1 MSIGPSLGILGSL
14 ATTSLAQ
21 RAADVER
28 VERETSDQSRVA
40 QSKAKAET
48 AAGVGE
54 PEEEQPIGDR
64 DADGRRPWE
73 FAEHCRKSDLPS
85 DPPGDG
91 AADHTPHAKDPHGDA
106 GNLLDISG

>member
-1 MSIGPSLGILGSL
+1 MSIGPSHGIIGSL
-14 ATTSLAQ
+14 ATTGLAQ
-21 RAADVER
+21 RTADVER

-54 PEEEQPIGDR
+54 PEKEAAIGDR
-64 DADGRRPWE
+64 DADGRRAWE
-73 FAEHCRKSDLPS
+73 FA
-85 DPPGDG
+85 DPNPQGESTGDAG
-91 AADHTPHAKDPHGDA
+91 TTPEPVAKDPHGEA